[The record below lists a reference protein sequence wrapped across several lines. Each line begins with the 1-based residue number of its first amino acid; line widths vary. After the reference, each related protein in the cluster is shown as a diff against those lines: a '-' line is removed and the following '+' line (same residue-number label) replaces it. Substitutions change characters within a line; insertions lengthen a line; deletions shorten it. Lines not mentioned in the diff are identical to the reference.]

1 MYIISYYI
9 LYCIIWYH
17 IILYHIILYYIININ
32 ICVCFVVFD
41 WPVKPQGPEDSE
53 LSGAFWKLCPQHVD
67 VLVLKK
73 SGGILPLTRPGDVN
87 S

>member
-1 MYIISYYI
+1 M
-9 LYCIIWYH
+9 
-17 IILYHIILYYIININ
+17 
-32 ICVCFVVFD
+32 CVCFVVFD

>member
-17 IILYHIILYYIININ
+17 IILYHIILYYKYIY